1 MILAKKVKR
10 GEVLLMEGFL
20 TFDPFSFLTSTTSF
34 CAVFFGLCLD
44 HRDRLCIISII
55 ISIVEYYFLWL
66 GFVEK
71 LLFGRVFSKFRPLIT
86 ETNVR
91 DGTAETFRFFF

>member
-34 CAVFFGLCLD
+34 CAAFFGLCLD
-44 HRDRLCIISII
+44 HIDRLCIISI
-55 ISIVEYYFLWL
+55 VQYYFLGL
-66 GFVEK
+66 NFVEK
-71 LLFGRVFSKFRPLIT
+71 LLLGRVFSKFRSLIA
-86 ETNVR
+86 ETN
-91 DGTAETFRFFF
+91 A